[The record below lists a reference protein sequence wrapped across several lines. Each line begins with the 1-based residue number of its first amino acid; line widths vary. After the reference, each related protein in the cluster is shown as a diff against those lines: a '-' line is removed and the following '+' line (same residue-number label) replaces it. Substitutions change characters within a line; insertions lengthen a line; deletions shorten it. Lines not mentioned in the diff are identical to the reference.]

1 MKVSADLCLANGV
14 ASVDSVDHDVDS
26 VVDHDVDSVVD
37 HDVDSVVDHDAAS
50 VDRDCWNR
58 HGLF

>member
-37 HDVDSVVDHDAAS
+37 HDAAS